1 LDQGGYFKGDLLVAD
16 EQQMENA
23 AHPVRV
29 LPTRIR
35 MGEVF
40 KVIQADGT
48 FEFPVAF
55 GLVVPNMP
63 DHLYTDLDTS
73 YKNFRI
79 PGRRLPQKVNG
90 EMVRGAGDC
99 SEPVE
104 TMERVAIPEEV
115 SDALPSSSSSRSSIA
130 EQSSDYWSMPN
141 LTAGTYSCYTEVCT
155 FCSYYRKL
163 PYTLGVGG
171 YFSQNRDFIGSWT
184 VTGD

>member
-1 LDQGGYFKGDLLVAD
+1 
-16 EQQMENA
+16 
-23 AHPVRV
+23 
-29 LPTRIR
+29 

-73 YKNFRI
+73 YKHFRI

-90 EMVRGAGDC
+90 EIVRGAGDC

-104 TMERVAIPEEV
+104 TMEHVAIPEEV
-115 SDALPSSSSSRSSIA
+115 SNAPSSSSSSRSSIA
-130 EQSSDYWSMPN
+130 EQSSD
-141 LTAGTYSCYTEVCT
+141 
-155 FCSYYRKL
+155 
-163 PYTLGVGG
+163 
-171 YFSQNRDFIGSWT
+171 
-184 VTGD
+184 